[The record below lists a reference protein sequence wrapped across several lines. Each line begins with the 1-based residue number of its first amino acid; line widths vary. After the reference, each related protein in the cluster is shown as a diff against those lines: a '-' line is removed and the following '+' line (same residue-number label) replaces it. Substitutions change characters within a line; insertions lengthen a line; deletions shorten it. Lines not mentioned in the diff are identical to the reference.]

1 MPSGTLTY
9 YTQHMRSRETARRR
23 KTIAG
28 RLRNIWQGEPA
39 RVTATEQQV
48 APLAPKLRPQRLP
61 GAIVARQR
69 LLAHLDEGLERKL
82 IVLSAPAGFGKT
94 TLVGQWIARHQS
106 APDGPLQP
114 PFRVA
119 WVSLDNG
126 DNDTTRFWRYLITA
140 CQAFRADLETGALA
154 LLQTPQAAWRPL
166 RQSALE
172 AAQTMLL
179 NEITSLPGRSVL
191 VLEDYHT
198 ITTPRIHETLA
209 SFIEHAPPC
218 LHVVLMTCN
227 DPPLPLDRWRAEGQL
242 SEVQADDLRF
252 SADEMVSFL
261 QQIIPFM
268 LSSEEMERLLERVD
282 GWGVGLRLL
291 ALALQGPLTEEQI
304 EPVLTSFSG
313 NHRHL
318 LEYFVSEVLNAQPEP
333 MQRFL
338 LQTSL
343 LAALTGSL
351 CDAVT
356 ERTDSEQWL
365 ETVERSGLFLV
376 SLDRT
381 SGLWYRYHALFAE
394 TLQHEA
400 RRRLGE
406 EVLQAGIQRASS
418 WYEQHDMLA
427 EAIKAALAGAD
438 FTRAATLLRKLL
450 SSPSQLSTHEI
461 STLHGLLEQVPE
473 QVFCEQ
479 PVLALTSAIV
489 YVFTSDRHP
498 PAMTPLIE
506 ERLQRA
512 ERAWALE
519 EATVWSGRLVA
530 LRAMLALWQEQLSDA
545 TAFAQKALADL
556 PEADY
561 EWRSLC
567 SNILG
572 EDKKLIGPQ
581 NWI

>member
-1 MPSGTLTY
+1 
-9 YTQHMRSRETARRR
+9 
-23 KTIAG
+23 
-28 RLRNIWQGEPA
+28 
-39 RVTATEQQV
+39 
-48 APLAPKLRPQRLP
+48 
-61 GAIVARQR
+61 
-69 LLAHLDEGLERKL
+69 
-82 IVLSAPAGFGKT
+82 
-94 TLVGQWIARHQS
+94 
-106 APDGPLQP
+106 
-114 PFRVA
+114 
-119 WVSLDNG
+119 
-126 DNDTTRFWRYLITA
+126 
-140 CQAFRADLETGALA
+140 
-154 LLQTPQAAWRPL
+154 
-166 RQSALE
+166 
-172 AAQTMLL
+172 
-179 NEITSLPGRSVL
+179 VL

-209 SFIEHAPPC
+209 SFIEHAPPG
-218 LHVVLMTCN
+218 LHVVLMTRS

-242 SEVQADDLRF
+242 SEVLTDDLRF

-318 LEYFVSEVLNAQPEP
+318 MEYFVGEVLNAQPEP

-343 LAALTGSL
+343 LATLTGSL

-356 ERTDSEQWL
+356 EQTDSEQWL
-365 ETVERSGLFLV
+365 ETVERSGLFLM
-376 SLDRT
+376 SLDRA

-394 TLQHEA
+394 ALQHEA

-406 EVLQAGIQRASS
+406 EVQQAGMQRASS
-418 WYEQHDMLA
+418 WYEQHDMPV
-427 EAIKAALAGAD
+427 EAIKATLAGAD
-438 FTRAATLLRKLL
+438 FTRAATLLGKLL
-450 SSPSQLSTHEI
+450 SSPTQLSTHEI
-461 STLHGLLEQVPE
+461 STLHGLLELVPE

-489 YVFTSDRHP
+489 HIFTSDRHP

-506 ERLQRA
+506 ERLQCA
-512 ERAWALE
+512 ERAWTLE

-545 TAFAQKALADL
+545 TTFAQKALADL
-556 PEADY
+556 PETDY
-561 EWRSLC
+561 GWRSIC
-567 SNILG
+567 SDISG
-572 EDKKLIGPQ
+572 EDE
-581 NWI
+581 NASTAN